1 MQKCPFQEEV
11 EQFIRGDGL
20 FADITGDVDDLGG
33 RPPRPSSQDGSR
45 RAALT
50 GSVLDPRV
58 FFLLEFESRLASCL
72 LFVYLMYS
80 I

>member
-1 MQKCPFQEEV
+1 LRITGTLRIRNHMQKCPFQEEV

-45 RAALT
+45 LAALT

-58 FFLLEFESRLASCL
+58 FFFTR
-72 LFVYLMYS
+72 